1 MRQGSANEAD
11 LQDVDYTASHGFVVE
26 LVNKVLFRFGSQ
38 PLMRRLFNRNQ
49 GLPGGE
55 VHQGRLLASGSRPKN
70 TGKRAAALSASALLS
85 ETPLMEDSPSLLSG
99 FNAVLGRSS
108 SDQNHSS
115 RSPSLRPLPEVA
127 PLDLSPD
134 EFEAMVAST
143 PAAMVREVLYER
155 KNEYSEY
162 LRRLER
168 ARKDLVL
175 HLDDLDNRIM
185 QAVAQRKDISE
196 RLEVATGAQDGLEG
210 VIDTADLSKGQSASD
225 RPSASTN
232 ETFGS
237 ASIAKATVEDISDEG
252 DDFDSDGA
260 MYDQSDAPRLRKLVS
275 VCSGHYGGITAIDSD
290 ATLGLVA
297 SGSLDTQ
304 VRVWDAATGKCE
316 HIITGHNDI
325 IRQVQFHDR
334 FLLTGSNDG
343 RIRMWD
349 LSLLDSVKPNEST
362 MVMREEYVVS
372 SRPTSR
378 ISRAEYEDEDEVENS
393 DSGSDQQLVHGSS
406 RTKMTLQSSTPPMT
420 PSIYRRVSPI
430 ELCCENTFLGHDD
443 AITCFEARDNTL
455 VSGSADK
462 TVREWDLTSGV
473 MRQTIDITWAARD
486 AQSLRLSG
494 KHSNTASGSR
504 PLSWNLQQPQ
514 QEQQSIWGASSNTR
528 AGLSRTPL
536 PFDSDIGLSSR
547 RGNDNGDGGF
557 IGALQ
562 FYEFALATGS
572 ADGCLRLWDLRTAQA
587 HRQMHGHSQ
596 PITSLHFDD
605 RSVVTGSLDGM
616 ALVWDLRTGNV
627 LQKINF
633 DGAVTSVQ
641 LQQRGNS
648 RSSYSLECWIAARDS
663 SLYHYVVNSMQRVGY
678 KSDYGLVNSSCSKA
692 KIAECASGQS
702 PVTRIRCQDDGMLL
716 SGDADGIVK
725 VWNI

>member
-11 LQDVDYTASHGFVVE
+11 LQDVDYTASHGFIVE

-38 PLMRRLFNRNQ
+38 PLIRRFLNRNQ
-49 GLPGGE
+49 GVSGGD
-55 VHQGRLLASGSRPKN
+55 VYQSRLLTSGSTPKSA
-70 TGKRAAALSASALLS
+70 GKRTTKLSASAILL

-99 FNAVLGRSS
+99 FNAVLGRD
-108 SDQNHSS
+108 SDDRNYNSQSPSS
-115 RSPSLRPLPEVA
+115 RSLSEIAALE
-127 PLDLSPD
+127 LSPD
-134 EFEAMVAST
+134 DFEAMVAST
-143 PAAMVREVLYER
+143 PATMVREVLYER

-175 HLDDLDNRIM
+175 RLADLDDRIM

-196 RLEVATGAQDGLEG
+196 RLEVVTDVEDDLKES
-210 VIDTADLSKGQSASD
+210 VNMTELSKGPSGSD
-225 RPSASTN
+225 RFSASTI
-232 ETFGS
+232 ETTDS
-237 ASIAKATVEDISDEG
+237 KTVAKATVEDISDEG

-334 FLLTGSNDG
+334 FLLTASNDG

-372 SRPTSR
+372 SRPSSR
-378 ISRAEYEDEDEVENS
+378 ISRTEYEEDDRDS
-393 DSGSDQQLVHGSS
+393 DSDQQPDHDSS
-406 RTKMTLQSSTPPMT
+406 RIKMTLQSSTPPMT
-420 PSIYRRVSPI
+420 PSIYRRILPI
-430 ELCCENTFLGHDD
+430 EMCCENTFLGHDD
-443 AITCFEARDNTL
+443 AITCFEARGNTL

-462 TVREWDLTSGV
+462 TVREWDLTSGA

-494 KHSNTASGSR
+494 KQSNIASGSR
-504 PLSWNLQQPQ
+504 PLSWNLQQ
-514 QEQQSIWGASSNTR
+514 QEQQYIWGVSANGRT
-528 AGLSRTPL
+528 GLSRSPL
-536 PFDSDIGLSSR
+536 PFDADIELTSR
-547 RGNDNGDGGF
+547 RGTDNGDGGF

-616 ALVWDLRTGNV
+616 AIVWDLRTGNV
-627 LQKINF
+627 LQKLNF
-633 DGAVTSVQ
+633 DNAVTSVQ
-641 LQQRGNS
+641 LQQCGNS
-648 RSSYSLECWIAARDS
+648 RSSYAMECWIAARDP
-663 SLYHYVVNSMQRVGY
+663 SLYHYVVNSMQRVAY
-678 KSDYGLVNSSCSKA
+678 KSDYGLVNSSWSRA
-692 KIAECASGQS
+692 QIAERASGQS
-702 PVTRIRCQDDGMLL
+702 PITRIRCQDEGVLL

>member
-1 MRQGSANEAD
+1 M
-11 LQDVDYTASHGFVVE
+11 E

-38 PLMRRLFNRNQ
+38 PLIRRFLNRNQ
-49 GLPGGE
+49 GVSGGD
-55 VHQGRLLASGSRPKN
+55 VYQGRLLTSGSTPKSI
-70 TGKRAAALSASALLS
+70 GKRTAKLSASAILL

-108 SDQNHSS
+108 DDRNYNSQ
-115 RSPSLRPLPEVA
+115 SPSSMPLSEIA
-127 PLDLSPD
+127 ALELSPD

-143 PAAMVREVLYER
+143 PAEMVREVLYER

-175 HLDDLDNRIM
+175 RLADLDDRIM

-196 RLEVATGAQDGLEG
+196 RLEVVTGAEDDLKES
-210 VIDTADLSKGQSASD
+210 TNTTDLSKGQSGSGK
-225 RPSASTN
+225 PSAETIETTGSTTVAN
-232 ETFGS
+232 
-237 ASIAKATVEDISDEG
+237 ATVEDVSDEG

-334 FLLTGSNDG
+334 FLLTASNDS

-349 LSLLDSVKPNEST
+349 LSLLDSVKPNEPT

-372 SRPTSR
+372 SRPSSR
-378 ISRAEYEDEDEVENS
+378 ISMEEYEEDDRDS
-393 DSGSDQQLVHGSS
+393 DSNQQLDHDSS
-406 RTKMTLQSSTPPMT
+406 RIKMTLQSSTPPMT
-420 PSIYRRVSPI
+420 PSIYRRILPI
-430 ELCCENTFLGHDD
+430 EMCCENTFLGHDD
-443 AITCFEARDNTL
+443 AITCFEARGNTL

-462 TVREWDLTSGV
+462 TVREWDLTSGA

-494 KHSNTASGSR
+494 KQPNTTSTTR
-504 PLSWNLQQPQ
+504 PLSWNS
-514 QEQQSIWGASSNTR
+514 QEQQSIWDVSSNSR
-528 AGLSRTPL
+528 NGLSRTPL
-536 PFDSDIGLSSR
+536 PFDADIGLTSR
-547 RGNDNGDGGF
+547 RGTDNGDGGF

-616 ALVWDLRTGNV
+616 AIVWDLRTGNV
-627 LQKINF
+627 LQKLNF
-633 DGAVTSVQ
+633 DNAVTSVQ
-641 LQQRGNS
+641 LQQCGNS
-648 RSSYSLECWIAARDS
+648 RSSYAMECWIAARDP
-663 SLYHYVVNSMQRVGY
+663 SLYHYVVNSMQRVAY
-678 KSDYGLVNSSCSKA
+678 KTDYGLVNSSWSRER
-692 KIAECASGQS
+692 ITENASGQS
-702 PVTRIRCQDDGMLL
+702 PITRIRCQDEGVLL

>member
-1 MRQGSANEAD
+1 MRQGSANE
-11 LQDVDYTASHGFVVE
+11 VDYTASHGFVVE

-38 PLMRRLFNRNQ
+38 PLIRRLFNRSK

-55 VHQGRLLASGSRPKN
+55 VYQGRLIASGSRSKSN
-70 TGKRAAALSASALLS
+70 GKRAATLSTSALLS
-85 ETPLMEDSPSLLSG
+85 QTPLMGDSPSLLSG
-99 FNAVLGRSS
+99 FNTVLGRDSNNH
-108 SDQNHSS
+108 NHSPQ
-115 RSPSLRPLPEVA
+115 SPSSGQLPEVA
-127 PLDLSPD
+127 ALDLSPD

-143 PAAMVREVLYER
+143 PAAMVREVLFER
-155 KNEYSEY
+155 RNEYSEY

-175 HLDDLDNRIM
+175 HLEDLDDRIL

-196 RLEVATGAQDGLEG
+196 RLEVTTSAEDNQEG
-210 VIDTADLSKGQSASD
+210 SIGMVESSKGLSTSD

-232 ETFGS
+232 ATTES
-237 ASIAKATVEDISDEG
+237 APIAKATVEDISDEG
-252 DDFDSDGA
+252 DGSDSDGA

-316 HIITGHNDI
+316 HIITGHNDV

-334 FLLTGSNDG
+334 FLLTASNDG

-378 ISRAEYEDEDEVENS
+378 ISKAEYEDEGEVDGEDS
-393 DSGSDQQLVHGSS
+393 DSGQRPVQSPSHM
-406 RTKMTLQSSTPPMT
+406 KMTLQSSTPPMT
-420 PSIYRRVSPI
+420 PSIYRRVLPI

-473 MRQTIDITWAARD
+473 MRQVIDITWAARD
-486 AQSLRLSG
+486 AQSLRLSA
-494 KHSNTASGSR
+494 KQSNTAPGSR
-504 PLSWNLQQPQ
+504 PLSWNLQQ
-514 QEQQSIWGASSNTR
+514 QEQQSIWGNSSSNR
-528 AGLSRTPL
+528 AGLLRTPL
-536 PFDSDIGLSSR
+536 PFDSDIGTVSR
-547 RGNDNGDGGF
+547 RGTDNGDGGF

-627 LQKINF
+627 LQKLTF
-633 DGAVTSVQ
+633 DDAVTSVQ

-648 RSSYSLECWIAARDS
+648 RSSYAMECWIAARDP

-678 KSDYGLVNSSCSKA
+678 KSDYGLLNSSWNRA

-702 PVTRIRCQDDGMLL
+702 PITRLRCQDEGVLL